1 LLYGS
6 SQRQDKRGRGG
17 SSPCQWRGEWAVL
30 ARERR
35 EEQQSTA
42 LHFKEHAAGMVHTSA
57 SARASAC
64 LTLALLPAES
74 VASSLISLISL
85 MSVPGEVW
93 AGARRTCEGQHAP
106 IECNETRRQRPYISS
121 DGSIGLG
128 LTVRAGMEA

>member
-1 LLYGS
+1 ML
-6 SQRQDKRGRGG
+6 
-17 SSPCQWRGEWAVL
+17 AVACVVML
-30 ARERR
+30 ARECRD
-35 EEQQSTA
+35 EQQRAA
-42 LHFKEHAAGMVHTSA
+42 LHFKELAAGMVHTSA

-74 VASSLISLISL
+74 HSLASL
-85 MSVPGEVW
+85 MSVPGEVL

-128 LTVRAGMEA
+128 LTVRTGMEA